1 MISENSQLQ
10 HVPDEASCAARA
22 ARRAHEEFLDRMSH
36 ELRTPLTAVIG
47 FSKVLESN
55 AAGNQRPEDLDMLRR
70 VRAGGEQLLKLV
82 ESVLDHSRAG
92 KGNLALEFAGVD
104 VAELTS
110 RVVDAHRTAATAK
123 SLQLIAVLSAMSPMV
138 VVDAR
143 RLEQVLDLLIEN
155 AVKFTEQGSIRVV
168 LVSDA
173 ATGRPTRITISDT
186 GVGIREDHL
195 ERIFEPFEQGD
206 NSRRR
211 GHNGAGIGLPLA
223 RRLCHAMG
231 CQLMVQSQPGQGSR
245 FTIRFPKDS

>member
-1 MISENSQLQ
+1 MINENSQLQ
-10 HVPDEASCAARA
+10 HATDDACAARA
-22 ARRAHEEFLDRMSH
+22 ARRAQEEFLDRMSH

-70 VRAGGEQLLKLV
+70 VRAGGEQLLKVV
-82 ESVLDHSRAG
+82 ESVLDHSRAA
-92 KGNLALEFAGVD
+92 KGNLALELAGVD

-110 RVVDAHRTAATAK
+110 RVVDAHRTAASARG
-123 SLQLIAVLSAMSPMV
+123 LQLITVLSAMSPTV
-138 VVDAR
+138 VVDAQ
-143 RLEQVLDLLIEN
+143 RLEQVLNQLIEN

-186 GVGIREDHL
+186 GVGIPEDQL

-211 GHNGAGIGLPLA
+211 AHNGVGIGLPLA

-231 CQLMVQSQPGQGSR
+231 CQLMVQSQPGKGSR
-245 FTIRFPKDS
+245 FTIRLPKDS